1 LEEIIYLFGNNV
13 VFKLKDVS
21 FRYPSNE
28 EALSKINLEIKKGEL
43 SVLLGANGCGK
54 STLLK
59 ILDAL
64 IFPQEGE
71 FYAFEKLI
79 TEEAL
84 ADEEFF
90 YSFRRRVGFLF
101 QESDVQL
108 FNPTVWDE
116 VAYGPLQ
123 LGLNSSSVRERVE
136 RTLENLNMKH
146 LKDRPPFRLSGG
158 ERKKEAIASILSIDP
173 EVLLLDEPTN
183 GLDPRTQRHLINLI
197 KDFHKQNKTV
207 VISTHNLDLVYELA
221 DKVYVFSEDHK
232 IIACGTS
239 EEILDNKELLIK
251 VNLID
256 EHFHKHVHTGDH
268 LHFHSHE

>member
-1 LEEIIYLFGNNV
+1 MSGNNNI
-13 VFKLKDVS
+13 FALKEIS
-21 FRYPSNE
+21 YRYPSSE
-28 EALSKINLEIKKGEL
+28 EALSRINLEIKKGEL
-43 SVLLGANGCGK
+43 SIFLGANGCGK

-71 FYAFEKLI
+71 FYAFGNLI
-79 TEEAL
+79 TEETL
-84 ADEEFF
+84 SNEEFF
-90 YSFRRRVGFLF
+90 YSFRKRIGFLF

-116 VAYGPLQ
+116 IAYGPLQ
-123 LGLNSSSVRERVE
+123 LGLGKTAVRDRVE
-136 RTLENLNMKH
+136 KTLDLLGLKR
-146 LKDRPPFRLSGG
+146 LKDRPPFKLSGG
-158 ERKKEAIASILSIDP
+158 EKKKEAIASILSIEP

-207 VISTHNLDLVYELA
+207 VISTHNLDLIYELA

-232 IIACGTS
+232 IIASGS
-239 EEILDNKELLIK
+239 PEEILNNKDLLIK

>member
-1 LEEIIYLFGNNV
+1 MSGNNNI
-13 VFKLKDVS
+13 FALKEIS
-21 FRYPSNE
+21 YRYPSSE
-28 EALSKINLEIKKGEL
+28 EALSRINLEINKGEL
-43 SVLLGANGCGK
+43 SIFLGANGCGK

-71 FYAFEKLI
+71 FYAFGDLI
-79 TEEAL
+79 TEETL
-84 ADEEFF
+84 SNEDFF
-90 YSFRRRVGFLF
+90 YSFRKKIGFLF

-116 VAYGPLQ
+116 IAYGPLQ
-123 LGLNSSSVRERVE
+123 LGLDKTEVRDRVE
-136 RTLENLNMKH
+136 KTLDLLSLKR
-146 LKDRPPFRLSGG
+146 LKDRPPFKLSGG
-158 ERKKEAIASILSIDP
+158 EKKKEAIASILSIEP

-207 VISTHNLDLVYELA
+207 VISTHNLDLIYELA

-232 IIACGTS
+232 IIASGS
-239 EEILDNKELLIK
+239 PEEILNNKDLLIK

>member
-1 LEEIIYLFGNNV
+1 MSGNNNI
-13 VFKLKDVS
+13 FALKEIS
-21 FRYPSNE
+21 YRYPSSE
-28 EALSKINLEIKKGEL
+28 EALSKINLEINKGEL
-43 SVLLGANGCGK
+43 SIFLGANGCGK

-71 FYAFEKLI
+71 FYAFGDLI
-79 TEEAL
+79 TEETL
-84 ADEEFF
+84 SNEEFF
-90 YSFRRRVGFLF
+90 YSFRKKIGFLF

-116 VAYGPLQ
+116 IAYGPLQ
-123 LGLNSSSVRERVE
+123 LGLDKTEVRDRVE
-136 RTLENLNMKH
+136 KTLDLLGLKR
-146 LKDRPPFRLSGG
+146 LKDRPPFKLSGG
-158 ERKKEAIASILSIDP
+158 EKKKEAIASILSIEP

-207 VISTHNLDLVYELA
+207 VISTHNLDLIYELA

-232 IIACGTS
+232 IIASGS
-239 EEILDNKELLIK
+239 PEEILNNKDLLIK

>member
-1 LEEIIYLFGNNV
+1 MSGNNI
-13 VFKLKDVS
+13 FTLKEIS
-21 FRYPSNE
+21 YRYPSSE

-43 SVLLGANGCGK
+43 SIFLGANGCGK

-71 FYAFEKLI
+71 FYAFGNLI

-84 ADEEFF
+84 SNEEFF
-90 YSFRRRVGFLF
+90 YSFRKKIGFLF

-123 LGLNSSSVRERVE
+123 LGLDKTSVKDRVE
-136 RTLENLNMKH
+136 KTLDLLSLKR
-146 LKDRPPFRLSGG
+146 LKDRPPFKLSGG
-158 ERKKEAIASILSIDP
+158 EKKKEAIASILSIEP

-207 VISTHNLDLVYELA
+207 VISTHNLDLIYELA

-232 IIACGTS
+232 IIASGS
-239 EEILDNKELLIK
+239 PEEILNDKDLLIK

>member
-1 LEEIIYLFGNNV
+1 MSGNNII
-13 VFKLKDVS
+13 FKLKDVS

-28 EALSKINLEIKKGEL
+28 EALSKINLEIKEGDL
-43 SVLLGANGCGK
+43 SILLGANGCGK

-71 FYAFEKLI
+71 FYAFGKLI
-79 TEEAL
+79 TEETL
-84 ADEEFF
+84 SNEDFF
-90 YSFRRRVGFLF
+90 YSFRKKIGFLF
-101 QESDVQL
+101 QDSDVQL

-123 LGLNSSSVRERVE
+123 LGLDKVTVKDRVE
-136 RTLENLNMKH
+136 KTLESLELKH

-158 ERKKEAIASILSIDP
+158 EKKKEAIASILSIGP

-183 GLDPRTQRHLINLI
+183 GLDPRTQRHLINFI
-197 KDFHKQNKTV
+197 KDFHKQNKTI

-221 DKVYVFSEDHK
+221 SKVYVFSEDHK
-232 IIACGTS
+232 IIASGTP
-239 EEILDNKELLIK
+239 EEIMENKELLIK

-256 EHFHKHVHTGDH
+256 EHFHKHVHTDDH
-268 LHFHSHE
+268 MHFHSHE